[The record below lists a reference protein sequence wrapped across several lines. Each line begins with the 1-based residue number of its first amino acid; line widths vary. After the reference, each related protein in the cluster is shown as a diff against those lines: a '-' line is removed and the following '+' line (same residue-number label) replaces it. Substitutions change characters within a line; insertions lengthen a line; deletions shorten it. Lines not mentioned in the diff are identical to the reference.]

1 MAAPT
6 TLDLLWGTPQR
17 PRRGPKPSLSLER
30 IVTEAIALADA
41 EGLANLSMQ
50 HLAERL
56 GCAKMALYR
65 YVPARPSWS
74 RSCSTPGSVT
84 RRRRRPDERTRV
96 GRARRSRP
104 RPARSRGEPSCG
116 CGRRRSSAG
125 TAPHPWAIE
134 ASAGP
139 RPTGP
144 HELAWMETALAALAG
159 TGLTGPERL
168 DAVVLL
174 NGHVRS
180 LVQVTP
186 GRTTSKPRS
195 PARSARSCP
204 PTRTVTRRSWRPSRA
219 RRSPA
224 GRDNALISASAAS
237 STASRPSSPPARRDH
252 CRPARSPW
260 SASKVRL
267 PYYRRRLGL
276 LGYAWA
282 AAGMK

>member
-6 TLDLLWGTPQR
+6 AFDLLWGTPQR

-65 YVPARPSWS
+65 YVPGKAELVALMLDAGLGDPPSAPPAESARARPASVA
-74 RSCSTPGSVT
+74 PGQSAAPGEEPWRAILRLWAT
-84 RRRRRPDERTRV
+84 TIF
-96 GRARRSRP
+96 GRYRA
-104 RPARSRGEPSCG
+104 
-116 CGRRRSSAG
+116 
-125 TAPHPWAIE
+125 HPWAIE
-134 ASAGP
+134 ASAGS

-180 LVQVTP
+180 LVQVTSGGDDLEAEIARQIGAVVSAYP
-186 GRTTSKPRS
+186 DRYPQVLAAFAGS
-195 PARSARSCP
+195 PQ
-204 PTRTVTRRSWRPSRA
+204 
-219 RRSPA
+219 PA
-224 GRDNALISASAAS
+224 GRDNALDFGIGRILDGLAALIATRSA
-237 STASRPSSPPARRDH
+237 
-252 CRPARSPW
+252 
-260 SASKVRL
+260 
-267 PYYRRRLGL
+267 
-276 LGYAWA
+276 
-282 AAGMK
+282 

>member
-1 MAAPT
+1 METMAAPT
-6 TLDLLWGTPQR
+6 AFDLLWGTPQR

-65 YVPARPSWS
+65 YVPGKAELVALMLDAGLGDPPSAPPAEPAA
-74 RSCSTPGSVT
+74 PGQLAAPGEEPWRAVLRLWAT
-84 RRRRRPDERTRV
+84 TIF
-96 GRARRSRP
+96 GRYRA
-104 RPARSRGEPSCG
+104 
-116 CGRRRSSAG
+116 
-125 TAPHPWAIE
+125 HPWAIE

-180 LVQVTP
+180 LVQVTSGGDDLEAEIARQVGVVASAYP
-186 GRTTSKPRS
+186 DRYPQVLAAFAGS
-195 PARSARSCP
+195 PQ
-204 PTRTVTRRSWRPSRA
+204 
-219 RRSPA
+219 PA
-224 GRDNALISASAAS
+224 GRDNALDFGIGRILDGLAALIATRSA
-237 STASRPSSPPARRDH
+237 
-252 CRPARSPW
+252 
-260 SASKVRL
+260 
-267 PYYRRRLGL
+267 
-276 LGYAWA
+276 
-282 AAGMK
+282 

>member
-1 MAAPT
+1 METMAAPT
-6 TLDLLWGTPQR
+6 AFDLLWGTRQR

-65 YVPARPSWS
+65 YVPGKAEMVALMLDAGLGDPPSAPPADPAQPAAPGQPA
-74 RSCSTPGSVT
+74 TPRQPAAPREEPWRAVLRLWAT
-84 RRRRRPDERTRV
+84 TIF
-96 GRARRSRP
+96 GRYRA
-104 RPARSRGEPSCG
+104 
-116 CGRRRSSAG
+116 
-125 TAPHPWAIE
+125 HPWAIE

-144 HELAWMETALAALAG
+144 NELAWMETALAALAG

-180 LVQVTP
+180 LVQVTSGGEDLEAEIARQVAAVVSAHP
-186 GRTTSKPRS
+186 DRYPQVLAAFGGS
-195 PARSARSCP
+195 PQ
-204 PTRTVTRRSWRPSRA
+204 
-219 RRSPA
+219 PA
-224 GRDNALISASAAS
+224 GRDNALDFGIDRILDGLGALIATRSA
-237 STASRPSSPPARRDH
+237 
-252 CRPARSPW
+252 
-260 SASKVRL
+260 
-267 PYYRRRLGL
+267 
-276 LGYAWA
+276 
-282 AAGMK
+282 

>member
-6 TLDLLWGTPQR
+6 ALDLLWGTPQR

-65 YVPARPSWS
+65 YVPGKAELVALMLDAGLGDPPSAPPAKPAV
-74 RSCSTPGSVT
+74 PGQPAVPGEEPWRAVLRLWAT
-84 RRRRRPDERTRV
+84 TIF
-96 GRARRSRP
+96 GRYRA
-104 RPARSRGEPSCG
+104 
-116 CGRRRSSAG
+116 
-125 TAPHPWAIE
+125 HPWAIE

-180 LVQVTP
+180 LVQVTSGGDDLEAEIARQVGAVVSAYP
-186 GRTTSKPRS
+186 DRYPQVLAAFAGS
-195 PARSARSCP
+195 PQ
-204 PTRTVTRRSWRPSRA
+204 
-219 RRSPA
+219 PA
-224 GRDNALISASAAS
+224 GRDNALDFGIGRILDGLAALIATRSA
-237 STASRPSSPPARRDH
+237 
-252 CRPARSPW
+252 
-260 SASKVRL
+260 
-267 PYYRRRLGL
+267 
-276 LGYAWA
+276 
-282 AAGMK
+282 

>member
-1 MAAPT
+1 METMAAPT
-6 TLDLLWGTPQR
+6 AFDLLWGTPQR

-65 YVPARPSWS
+65 YVPGKAELVALMLDAGLGDPPSAPS
-74 RSCSTPGSVT
+74 AEPAAPGQPAASGEEPWRAVLRLWAT
-84 RRRRRPDERTRV
+84 TIF
-96 GRARRSRP
+96 GRYRA
-104 RPARSRGEPSCG
+104 
-116 CGRRRSSAG
+116 
-125 TAPHPWAIE
+125 HPWAIE

-180 LVQVTP
+180 LVQVTSGGDDLEAEIARQVGVVASAYP
-186 GRTTSKPRS
+186 DRYPQVLAAFAGS
-195 PARSARSCP
+195 PQ
-204 PTRTVTRRSWRPSRA
+204 
-219 RRSPA
+219 PA
-224 GRDNALISASAAS
+224 GRDNALDFGIGRILDGLAALIATRSA
-237 STASRPSSPPARRDH
+237 
-252 CRPARSPW
+252 
-260 SASKVRL
+260 
-267 PYYRRRLGL
+267 
-276 LGYAWA
+276 
-282 AAGMK
+282 

>member
-1 MAAPT
+1 METMAAPT
-6 TLDLLWGTPQR
+6 AFDLLWGTPQR

-30 IVTEAIALADA
+30 IVAEAMALADA

-65 YVPARPSWS
+65 YVPGKAELVALMLDAGLGDPPSAPPAEPAG
-74 RSCSTPGSVT
+74 PGQPAAPGEEPWRAVLRLWAT
-84 RRRRRPDERTRV
+84 TIF
-96 GRARRSRP
+96 GRYRA
-104 RPARSRGEPSCG
+104 
-116 CGRRRSSAG
+116 
-125 TAPHPWAIE
+125 HPWAIE

-180 LVQVTP
+180 LVQVTSGGDDLEAEIARQVGAVVSAYP
-186 GRTTSKPRS
+186 DRYPQVLAAFAGS
-195 PARSARSCP
+195 PQ
-204 PTRTVTRRSWRPSRA
+204 
-219 RRSPA
+219 PA
-224 GRDNALISASAAS
+224 GRDNALDFGIGRILDGLAALIATRSA
-237 STASRPSSPPARRDH
+237 
-252 CRPARSPW
+252 
-260 SASKVRL
+260 
-267 PYYRRRLGL
+267 
-276 LGYAWA
+276 
-282 AAGMK
+282 

>member
-1 MAAPT
+1 METMAAPT
-6 TLDLLWGTPQR
+6 AFDLLWGTPQR

-65 YVPARPSWS
+65 YVPGKAELVALMLDAGLGDPPSAPPAEPAA
-74 RSCSTPGSVT
+74 PGQPAAPGEEPWRAVLRLWAT
-84 RRRRRPDERTRV
+84 TIF
-96 GRARRSRP
+96 GRYRA
-104 RPARSRGEPSCG
+104 
-116 CGRRRSSAG
+116 
-125 TAPHPWAIE
+125 HPWAIE

-180 LVQVTP
+180 LVQVTSGGDDLEAEIARQVGAVVSAYP
-186 GRTTSKPRS
+186 DRYPQVLAAFAGS
-195 PARSARSCP
+195 PQ
-204 PTRTVTRRSWRPSRA
+204 
-219 RRSPA
+219 PA
-224 GRDNALISASAAS
+224 GRDNALDFGIGRILDGLAALIATRSA
-237 STASRPSSPPARRDH
+237 
-252 CRPARSPW
+252 
-260 SASKVRL
+260 
-267 PYYRRRLGL
+267 
-276 LGYAWA
+276 
-282 AAGMK
+282 